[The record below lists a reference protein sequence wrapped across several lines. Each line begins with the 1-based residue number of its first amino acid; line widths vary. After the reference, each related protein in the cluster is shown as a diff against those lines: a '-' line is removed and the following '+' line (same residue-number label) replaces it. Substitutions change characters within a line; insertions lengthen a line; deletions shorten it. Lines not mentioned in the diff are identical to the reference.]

1 MKLYT
6 EEQVREMMEDS
17 FNFGDRAIDYAI
29 SKMTSIELPIDD
41 VIEAAALD
49 TYREYPN
56 NPKEHPEWTYN
67 KDVNAPRK
75 RRAFKI
81 GAHWVLNH
89 IKQQDNA

>member
-6 EEQVREMMEDS
+6 EEQVREMMEDN

-29 SKMTSIELPIDD
+29 SKMTPIELPSDD
-41 VIEAAALD
+41 EIETAALD

-75 RRAFKI
+75 RRAFNI
-81 GAHWVLNH
+81 GAKWVINH
-89 IKQQDNA
+89 IKQQDNG